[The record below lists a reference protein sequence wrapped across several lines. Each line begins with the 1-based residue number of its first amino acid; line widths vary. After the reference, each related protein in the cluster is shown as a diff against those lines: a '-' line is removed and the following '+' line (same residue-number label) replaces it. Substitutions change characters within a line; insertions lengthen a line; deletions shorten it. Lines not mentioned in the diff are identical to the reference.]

1 MKPKPVVKFG
11 EDILKE
17 NMDYTLAY
25 SNNTRLSPSDGRNEP
40 VVKVKGKGNF
50 KGMDATTFFKIVQ
63 ADMEK
68 EGISLTADDV
78 LYKDKAGNWKTKV
91 TVVDKDGKKLTAGT
105 DYDKDIRFTS
115 DAAGENVIPADAK
128 LDIGSIIYV
137 TVKAKEGGAYSGSVA
152 GTYRIIKNDIGKL
165 SASIEPKTYTG
176 EEIKLLK
183 TDIIWK
189 QGGKPVILPE
199 EDFEIIESTY
209 KNNINK
215 GKATVIVHGMG
226 DDWGGFKTLTFTI
239 GSKGIV
245 WWIRNLLN
253 L

>member
-1 MKPKPVVKFG
+1 MAW
-11 EDILKE
+11 
-17 NMDYTLAY
+17 N
-25 SNNTRLSPSDGRNEP
+25 
-40 VVKVKGKGNF
+40 
-50 KGMDATTFFKIVQ
+50 
-63 ADMEK
+63 
-68 EGISLTADDV
+68 SLFV
-78 LYKDKAGNWKTKV
+78 
-91 TVVDKDGKKLTAGT
+91 
-105 DYDKDIRFTS
+105 
-115 DAAGENVIPADAK
+115 
-128 LDIGSIIYV
+128 YV
-137 TVKAKEGGAYSGSVA
+137 TVKAKEGGAYSGFVA

-189 QGGKPVILPE
+189 QGGKPVSLPE

-215 GKATVIVHGMG
+215 GKATVIVHGTG

-239 GSKGIV
+239 GPKGFV